1 MSESNVT
8 PKRRRIRL
16 VALIAIPL
24 AIVGAGLAYAH
35 QAGWHHGGPMSEQGI
50 EMHLDHVQAMLGK
63 IGASEAQKSQIDG
76 ILKSALNDMKGAHD
90 AHFAA
95 FGQFHELL
103 LAPSLDRG
111 KIETLRADQLKS
123 LDDASKR
130 VVTAIEDAAE
140 VLTPEQR
147 AALGEEVRKH
157 HAD

>member
-1 MSESNVT
+1 MNESN
-8 PKRRRIRL
+8 PKRRRFRIA
-16 VALIAIPL
+16 ALIAIPL
-24 AIVGAGLAYAH
+24 ALVVAGLTYAH
-35 QAGWHHGGPMSEQGI
+35 QDGWHHGGPMSEQGM
-50 EMHLDHVQAMLGK
+50 EMHLDHMQAMLGK
-63 IGASEAQKSQIDG
+63 IGASDAQKSQIDG

-111 KIETLRADQLKS
+111 KIEALRTGQIKS
-123 LDDASKR
+123 LDEASKR

-147 AALGEEVRKH
+147 AALAEEVRKH
-157 HAD
+157 HGG